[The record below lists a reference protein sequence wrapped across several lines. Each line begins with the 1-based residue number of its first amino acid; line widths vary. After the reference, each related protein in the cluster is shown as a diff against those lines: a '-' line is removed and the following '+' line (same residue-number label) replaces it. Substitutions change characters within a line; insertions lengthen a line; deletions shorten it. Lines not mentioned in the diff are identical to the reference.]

1 MANVLFETGRNAL
14 INGTCNWATGKGAS
28 GGIQAMLVTPTVFT
42 SAGVKSVTGITTAT
56 PPVVT
61 TSASHGFTN
70 GDVVVIGG
78 VTTGNYNG
86 IWAITA
92 ASAAVFTLQDPITG
106 GNPVGN
112 GTFAG
117 ANAWVLNLGPSAS
130 GATSNSFTNT
140 YIGNSGTSG
149 ASATGQFLTGNTES
163 GGIAEASTST
173 FTAVSGSQVAGV
185 LLVACAASSG
195 IPATTDIPL
204 AWIDGQM
211 IVTCAATIAA
221 ATSLYVERLPAAFAN
236 QTLNFSDGNNVAVTA
251 GSTQFTRGP
260 LTITSGSC
268 TAGARA
274 SAPAT
279 GSGLPVTPNGG
290 NIAITWDTVVLPGTG
305 AQVHSGIFKV

>member
-14 INGTCNWATGKGAS
+14 INGSCNWATGKGAS
-28 GGIQAMLVTPTVFT
+28 GGIQAMLVSPTTFT

-61 TSASHGFTN
+61 TSAAHGFTT

-86 IWAITA
+86 IWGITA
-92 ASAAVFTLQDPITG
+92 ASGSVFSLIDPITG
-106 GNPVGN
+106 GNVVGN

-117 ANAWVLNLGPSAS
+117 AAAWVLNLGPSAS

-140 YIGNSGTSG
+140 YVQASGVY
-149 ASATGQFLTGNTES
+149 LTGNSES
-163 GGIAEASTST
+163 GGIAEASTTT
-173 FTAVSGSQVAGV
+173 FTAVSGSQVAGI
-185 LLVACAASSG
+185 LLLACAAASG
-195 IPATTDIPL
+195 APATTDIPL

-211 IVTCAATIAA
+211 IVTCGATIAA
-221 ATSLYVERLPAAFAN
+221 ASTMYTERLPAVLAN

-251 GSTQFTRGP
+251 GGTIFSRS
-260 LTITSGSC
+260 LTVTSGTC

-274 SAPAT
+274 SAPAS

-290 NIAITWDTVVLPGTG
+290 NISVTWDSVVLPGVAG
-305 AQVHSGIFKV
+305 SQVHSGIFKV

>member
-14 INGTCNWATGKGAS
+14 INGTANWATGKGAS

-42 SAGVKSVTGITTAT
+42 SAGVKSVTGATAAT
-56 PPVVT
+56 PPVIT
-61 TSASHGFTN
+61 TSASHGFTT

-86 IWAITA
+86 IWGITA
-92 ASAAVFTLQDPITG
+92 ASAAVFSLIDPITG
-106 GNPVGN
+106 ANAVGN

-140 YIGNSGTSG
+140 YVQ
-149 ASATGQFLTGNTES
+149 ATGQFLTGNTES
-163 GGIAEASTST
+163 GGIAEASTTT
-173 FTAVSGSQVAGV
+173 FTAVSGSQVAGI
-185 LLVACAASSG
+185 LLLACAASSG
-195 IPATTDIPL
+195 APATTDIPL

-211 IVTCAATIAA
+211 IVTCGATISAA
-221 ATSLYVERLPAAFAN
+221 STMYVERLPAAFAS
-236 QTLNFSDGNNVAVTA
+236 QTLNFSDGNNVVVTA
-251 GSTQFTRGP
+251 GSTQFSRT
-260 LTITSGSC
+260 LTVTSGTC

-274 SAPAT
+274 SAAAT

-290 NIAITWDTVVLPGTG
+290 NIAITWDTVVLPGVAG
-305 AQVHSGIFKV
+305 SQVHSGIFKV